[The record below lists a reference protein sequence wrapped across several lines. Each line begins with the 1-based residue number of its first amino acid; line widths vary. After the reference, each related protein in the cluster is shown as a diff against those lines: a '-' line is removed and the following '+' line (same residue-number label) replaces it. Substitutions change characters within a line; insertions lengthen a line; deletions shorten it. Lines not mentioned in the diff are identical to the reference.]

1 MKKTALIPLLLMV
14 IIITISS
21 CNNKN
26 NEDNTIKKNY
36 AWVVGAVDSTGYGLI
51 LFSKDGGETWSRQ
64 AENNEA
70 LKGIE
75 ITNIWAVDENNVWAI
90 GLNNTILTTN
100 NGGDTWTKV
109 TNTPQEYNMADLMD
123 ISITNKT
130 NIWIS
135 GSEGNQ
141 GIVYYSNDNG
151 NNWKV
156 CDSSF
161 FDNTFP
167 QGVLALDNQN
177 AYIVG
182 AQNNNRKDRG
192 FIAYT
197 NDGGESWDSIEP
209 ADNYNKWEW
218 IGAVSSGNTIV
229 INGDKSRY
237 LVSNDGGSTWLNDSI
252 LGTGGEDGADINDL
266 IMLDSKVWWGAFDMG
281 QIYITVDGG
290 KNWIK
295 QETPDLGG
303 TFLLGIDAYDNYSAL
318 AVSSVSSWP
327 PVCPI
332 IKTNNGGATWERKY
346 TLYSSLNK
354 VSFIKD

>member
-1 MKKTALIPLLLMV
+1 MKKTALLPLLLMV
-14 IIITISS
+14 FIIIISS

-26 NEDNTIKKNY
+26 EDTAIKKNH

-51 LFSKDGGETWSRQ
+51 LFSNDGGETWSRQ
-64 AENNEA
+64 GENNDA
-70 LKGIE
+70 IKGIE
-75 ITNIWAVDENNVWAI
+75 ITNVWAVDENNVWAI
-90 GLNNTILTTN
+90 GTNNTVIKTN
-100 NGGDTWTKV
+100 NGGNTWATINNLPKNYP
-109 TNTPQEYNMADLMD
+109 TANLMD
-123 ISITNKT
+123 IFITNKT

-141 GIVYYSNDNG
+141 GIVYYSKDNG
-151 NNWKV
+151 SNWKI

-161 FDNTFP
+161 FSNTFP
-167 QGVLALDNQN
+167 QGVLAFDNQN

-182 AQNNNRKDRG
+182 AQHNNRLDRG

-197 NDGGESWDSIEP
+197 IDAGENWDTIVP

-229 INGDKSRY
+229 IYGGKSRY
-237 LVSNDGGSTWLNDSI
+237 MVSNDGGSTWLNDSI
-252 LGTGGEDGADINDL
+252 SGTGGEDGADINDL
-266 IMLDSKVWWGAFDMG
+266 IMLDSKTWWGAFDMG
-281 QIYITVDGG
+281 QVYITADAG

-295 QETPDLGG
+295 QETPGLGG
-303 TFLLGIDAYDNYSAL
+303 TFLLGIDAYDNNIAL
-318 AVSSVSSWP
+318 AVPAIYSWP

-332 IKTNNGGATWERKY
+332 IKTNDGGATWERKL

>member
-1 MKKTALIPLLLMV
+1 MKKTALVPLLLMV
-14 IIITISS
+14 FIIIISS

-26 NEDNTIKKNY
+26 EDTAIKKNY
-36 AWVVGAVDSTGYGLI
+36 AWVVGAVDSTGYGMI
-51 LFSKDGGETWSRQ
+51 LFSNDGGETWSRQ
-64 AENNEA
+64 GENNEA
-70 LKGIE
+70 IKGIE
-75 ITNIWAVDENNVWAI
+75 INNIWAVDENNVWAI
-90 GLNNTILTTN
+90 GLNNTILKTN
-100 NGGDTWTKV
+100 NGGNTWTKV
-109 TNTPQEYNMADLMD
+109 NNIPPDYPTAILMD

-141 GIVYYSNDNG
+141 GVVYYSNDNG
-151 NNWKV
+151 SNWKI

-161 FDNTFP
+161 FSNTFP
-167 QGVLALDNQN
+167 QGVLAFDNQN

-182 AQNNNRKDRG
+182 AQHNSKLDRG

-197 NDGGESWDSIEP
+197 NDGGESWDNIVP
-209 ADNYNKWEW
+209 AHNYNKWEW

-229 INGDKSRY
+229 INGGKSRY
-237 LVSNDGGSTWLNDSI
+237 MVSNDGGSIWRNDSI

-266 IMLDSKVWWGAFDMG
+266 IMLDSKTWWGAFDMG
-281 QIYITVDGG
+281 QVYITVDGG

-295 QETPDLGG
+295 QESGDLGG
-303 TFLLGIDAYDNYSAL
+303 TFLLGIDAYDDNIAL
-318 AVSSVSSWP
+318 AVSGVSSWP
-327 PVCPI
+327 PKCPI
-332 IKTNNGGATWERKY
+332 IKTNDGGASWERKL